1 MDGREEITMATKLRF
16 ALPIL
21 AAFVF
26 VGLGL
31 APANRRTSIYRN
43 SEEILQEKSHET

>member
-16 ALPIL
+16 TLPIL

-26 VGLGL
+26 VGLGI
-31 APANRRTSIYRN
+31 APADRRTSIYRK
-43 SEEILQEKSHET
+43 SEDISQEKSHET

>member
-16 ALPIL
+16 TLPIL

-26 VGLGL
+26 VGLGI
-31 APANRRTSIYRN
+31 APADRRTSIYRK
-43 SEEILQEKSHET
+43 SEDILQEKSHET